1 MAKIHITLV
10 GGQTTPIYQGIVA
23 SNPDLVI
30 LIHSKDTIDLA
41 NRIYTEIDAACEL
54 IKFDPV
60 EISLIDDAVR
70 ILKARFMNDNE
81 ISVNI
86 TSGTKPWALLF
97 YANFSVLDN
106 ATLIYI
112 DQNNK
117 IWDLKTQQSST
128 VDFDMNAQFRLLGN
142 ELKQYYS
149 FDSYTEDD
157 KKLIKSIRDA
167 RKHNFQDFNEMTEY
181 LTKFAHQ
188 TRAIGKGGSTLVWDA
203 SKKSFEAKMNNKQ
216 NKLLSIIMKSDHAR
230 QLVLNTG
237 WFEYEV
243 ALLLSA
249 WCNTKELY
257 VNCIFPTR
265 NGSPKNEIDI
275 IVNTGN
281 KLLFVE
287 CKTQIKN
294 ETDIDKFA
302 SAVRVYGGVG
312 SKALFVTD
320 APMSEKAMEKCADH
334 GITTFSLQNNLW
346 GEALDKM
353 LFIKL
358 ESELFNINAK

>member
-10 GGQTTPIYQGIVA
+10 GGQTTPIYQGIIA

-30 LIHSKDTIDLA
+30 LVHSKDTVDLA
-41 NRIYTEIDAACEL
+41 NRIYTEIDASCEL

-60 EISLIDDAVR
+60 EISLIDEAVR
-70 ILKARFMNDNE
+70 SLKARFMNDNE

-106 ATLIYI
+106 ATLIYV

-117 IWDLKTQQSST
+117 IWDLKTQRSST

-142 ELKQYYS
+142 ELKQYNS
-149 FDSYTEDD
+149 IDSYTEDD
-157 KKLIKSIRDA
+157 KNLIKSIRDA
-167 RKHNFQDFNEMTEY
+167 RKHNYQDFNEMTEY
-181 LTKFAHQ
+181 LARFANQTKAN
-188 TRAIGKGGSTLVWDA
+188 GKGGSTLIWDA
-203 SKKSFEAKMNNKQ
+203 TKKSFEAKMINKQ
-216 NKLLSIIMKSDHAR
+216 SKLLSIILKSDHAR
-230 QLVLNTG
+230 QLLLNTG
-237 WFEYEV
+237 WFEYEIAEV
-243 ALLLSA
+243 LSLWKYA
-249 WCNTKELY
+249 KEIRM
-257 VNCIFPTR
+257 NCKFPTTT
-265 NGSPKNEIDI
+265 GSPKNEIDI

-302 SAVRVYGGVG
+302 SAVKVYGGVG

-320 APMSEKAMEKCADH
+320 APMSEKALEKCADH
-334 GITTFSLQNNLW
+334 GIITFSLQDNVFGLAP
-346 GEALDKM
+346 EKL
-353 LFIKL
+353 LFLKL
-358 ESELFNINAK
+358 ENELFNINAK